1 MLAWSC
7 ATSAWVRQEWPC
19 KASPAKPRESWRDR
33 NRNRLGQSGMTD
45 NGTSQGVKG
54 RRERSFINKRRT
66 SSARQHKG
74 ATFCLSVRCLCWKER
89 KFLSLHKVP
98 PANAGRG
105 EATLMLM
112 QALWCRYRLMQ
123 PLSPVLPAHLLRA
136 KRHFLS
142 LSKENFFRR
151 DEAIMRRTSSRQMEE
166 SKSDTDF
173 TWLQHLEDF
182 SPLFPIIIKSRSRAY
197 INWHEGHLPSSK
209 WSFLK

>member
-1 MLAWSC
+1 MG
-7 ATSAWVRQEWPC
+7 
-19 KASPAKPRESWRDR
+19 PAKEWKDAENAPSSTKGEPVLRANTKEQLFVSLFVVFAEKRE
-33 NRNRLGQSGMTD
+33 
-45 NGTSQGVKG
+45 
-54 RRERSFINKRRT
+54 
-66 SSARQHKG
+66 H
-74 ATFCLSVRCLCWKER
+74 
-89 KFLSLHKVP
+89 FLSLHKVP

-112 QALWCRYRLMQ
+112 QALWSRYRLMQ
-123 PLSPVLPAHLLRA
+123 PLSPVLPAHLLKA

-142 LSKENFFRR
+142 LSKENFFHR

-166 SKSDTDF
+166 SESDSDF

-182 SPLFPIIIKSRSRAY
+182 SPLFPIIIKSLSRAY